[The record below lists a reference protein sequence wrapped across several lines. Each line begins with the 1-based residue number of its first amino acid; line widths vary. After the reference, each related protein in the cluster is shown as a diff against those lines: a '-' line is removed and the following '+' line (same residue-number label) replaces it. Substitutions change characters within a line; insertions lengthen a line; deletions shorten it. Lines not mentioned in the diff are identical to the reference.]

1 MNYYS
6 TTYSNSTLLEQPH
19 IPLTKKL
26 YSQHMWIYKPCRMLV
41 TLGYMKKLP
50 TFGYPQSSP
59 FSIHQSSSQLYKGRR
74 PSIHPA
80 ALELFPECSS
90 VLMWTLFAA
99 TLVEE
104 RLFSCFCKKKKIII
118 QRTKW
123 CGTGNCTLLREISV
137 AQRLLMFIRRHLIPR
152 KKEKS

>member
-1 MNYYS
+1 
-6 TTYSNSTLLEQPH
+6 
-19 IPLTKKL
+19 
-26 YSQHMWIYKPCRMLV
+26 MWIYKPCRMLV

-59 FSIHQSSSQLYKGRR
+59 FSIHQSSPQLYKGKR
-74 PSIHPA
+74 PSIDPA

-118 QRTKW
+118 QRTKCILVLTFCLKW

-137 AQRLLMFIRRHLIPR
+137 AQRILMFIRRHLIPW
-152 KKEKS
+152 KKEKFIIIFIALFCRAE

>member
-1 MNYYS
+1 MNYYRTTFSRSS
-6 TTYSNSTLLEQPH
+6 T
-19 IPLTKKL
+19 L

-59 FSIHQSSSQLYKGRR
+59 FSIHQSSSQLYKGKR
-74 PSIHPA
+74 PSVDPA
-80 ALELFPECSS
+80 ALELFPECRS

-104 RLFSCFCKKKKIII
+104 IFLSCFWKKQKNL
-118 QRTKW
+118 RTKCILVLTFCLKW
-123 CGTGNCTLLREISV
+123 CGTGNCTLLGEILE